1 MMRRGAVLLLG
12 SLLVLAAA
20 APTGAFESNQTFQ
33 QGSFIWSFEGGG
45 GSQSNLEGHA
55 RQSSIDLWY
64 VGARLGWLPFDPLGA
79 DWYRGALEVGLE
91 PIYQAYTS
99 PKTAYYAGLAAVAKY
114 HVLSLG
120 RFVPYAELGA
130 AAGGTNLKVIEI
142 DSSFAFW
149 LGGGV
154 GASYFLTDTTALYAG
169 YRMVHISNG
178 NTDTPNRGFEAHT
191 GVAGVS
197 FFFK

>member
-20 APTGAFESNQTFQ
+20 APTRAFESNETFQ
-33 QGSFIWSFEGGG
+33 QGSFIWSFEAGAGN
-45 GSQSNLEGHA
+45 QENLEGH
-55 RQSSIDLWY
+55 RVQTDLDLWY

-79 DWYRGALEVGLE
+79 GWYRGALEVGLE

-99 PKTAYYAGLAAVAKY
+99 PQTAYYAGLAAVAKY

>member
-79 DWYRGALEVGLE
+79 DWYRGAFEIGLE
-91 PIYQAYTS
+91 PVYQGYTAPQS
-99 PKTAYYAGLAAVAKY
+99 AYYAGLAAVAKY
-114 HVLSLG
+114 HFLSLG

-142 DSSFAFW
+142 NSSFAFW
-149 LGGGV
+149 LAGGV

-169 YRMVHISNG
+169 YRLVHISNG
-178 NTDTPNRGFEAHT
+178 NTSTPNRGFEADT
-191 GVAGVS
+191 GMAGVS